1 MANRSAL
8 DTLIEL
14 ATTETD
20 EAAKRLGLAVKAAT
34 DTESKLTMLLEY
46 REEYATRF
54 QASMASGLSA
64 MGYRNFQLFM
74 DKLDTAIDGQRNVV
88 AEAKKRVEERRKAW
102 QAGERK
108 RMSYG
113 TLANR
118 ALQEE
123 QHRENKRDQKAMDE
137 HAARQHLYK
146 K

>member
-14 ATTETD
+14 ATTETE
-20 EAAKRLGLAVKAAT
+20 EAAKRLGLAVRAT
-34 DTESKLTMLLEY
+34 QETEKKLALLQDY
-46 REEYATRF
+46 RAEYAARF
-54 QASMASGLSA
+54 QASMAAGLSA

-74 DKLDTAIDGQRNVV
+74 EKLDTAVASQQTIVTQANLRV
-88 AEAKKRVEERRKAW
+88 AERRAEW
-102 QAGERK
+102 QAGERR

-113 TLANR
+113 TLAER
-118 ALQEE
+118 AAQEVLKL
-123 QHRENKRDQKAMDE
+123 ENKRDQKAMDE

>member
-14 ATTETD
+14 ATTETE
-20 EAAKRLGLAVKAAT
+20 EAAKRLGMAVKAVAE
-34 DTESKLTMLLEY
+34 TESKLALLHGY
-46 REEYATRF
+46 REEYAARF
-54 QASMASGLSA
+54 QTSMAAGLSP

-74 DKLDTAIDGQRNVV
+74 EKLDTAVASQENVV
-88 AEAKKRVEERRKAW
+88 TEARKRVEERRAAW

-118 ALQEE
+118 ALQ
-123 QHRENKRDQKAMDE
+123 QAQAIANKRDQKAMDE
-137 HAARQHLYK
+137 HAARQFLYK

>member
-8 DTLIEL
+8 ETLIEL
-14 ATTETD
+14 ATTETED
-20 EAAKRLGLAVKAAT
+20 AAKRLGMAVKAT
-34 DTESKLTMLLEY
+34 RETEKKLTLLQDY
-46 REEYATRF
+46 RAEYAARF
-54 QASMASGLSA
+54 QASLAAGLSA

-74 DKLDTAIDGQRNVV
+74 DKLDTAITSQQNVV
-88 AEAKKRVEERRKAW
+88 TQANLRVEERRREW

-123 QHRENKRDQKAMDE
+123 LKLENKRDQKAMDE

>member
-14 ATTETD
+14 ATTETED
-20 EAAKRLGLAVKAAT
+20 AAKRLGLAVKAT
-34 DTESKLTMLLEY
+34 QETEKKLALLQGY
-46 REEYATRF
+46 RAEYADRF
-54 QASMASGLSA
+54 QASLAVGLSA

-74 DKLDTAIDGQRNVV
+74 DKLDTAIASQQNVV
-88 AEAKKRVEERRKAW
+88 TQANLRVAQRRTEW

-118 ALQEE
+118 ALQQELKL
-123 QHRENKRDQKAMDE
+123 ENKRDQKAMDE
-137 HAARQHLYK
+137 HAARQHLFK

>member
-14 ATTETD
+14 ATKETE
-20 EAAKRLGLAVKAAT
+20 EAAKRLGLAVKAAA
-34 DTESKLTMLLEY
+34 DTESKLTLLQDY
-46 REEYATRF
+46 RAEYASRF
-54 QASMASGLSA
+54 QASMATGLSA

-74 DKLDTAIDGQRNVV
+74 DKPDTAVASQQNVV
-88 AEAKKRVEERRKAW
+88 NEARKRVEERRAAW

-113 TLANR
+113 TLVNR
-118 ALQEE
+118 AQQEE
-123 QHRENKRDQKAMDE
+123 RKRDDKRDQKAMDE

-146 K
+146 R

>member
-1 MANRSAL
+1 MAQRSAL

-14 ATTETD
+14 ATTETE
-20 EAAKRLGLAVKAAT
+20 EAAKRLGLAIKAT
-34 DTESKLTMLLEY
+34 QETEKKLALLQQY
-46 REEYATRF
+46 RAEYAARF
-54 QASMASGLSA
+54 QASLATGLSA

-74 DKLDTAIDGQRNVV
+74 DKLDTAVASQQSIVTQANLRV
-88 AEAKKRVEERRKAW
+88 AERRAEW

-118 ALQEE
+118 ALQQE
-123 QHRENKRDQKAMDE
+123 QKLENKRDQKAMDE

>member
-14 ATTETD
+14 ATTETE
-20 EAAKRLGLAVKAAT
+20 EAAKRLGLAVKACAE
-34 DTESKLTMLLEY
+34 TETKLTLLQDY
-46 REEYATRF
+46 RAEYAARF
-54 QASMASGLSA
+54 QTSMAAGLSA

-74 DKLDTAIDGQRNVV
+74 DKLDTAIGSQQHVV
-88 AEAKKRVEERRKAW
+88 TAAKKRVEERRTAW

-113 TLANR
+113 TLVTR
-118 ALQEE
+118 AQQE
-123 QHRENKRDQKAMDE
+123 QQQRDSKRDQKAMDE